1 MGVIIY
7 TERIGGYLEEE
18 HVGRSGER
26 IIRIWDSW
34 RISDIKKEFE
44 RGDEK
49 SVKVAKLKK
58 VEQGGKT
65 IEEFMQEF
73 QRVARGSGYEE
84 RPLMEEFKRRIN
96 GVIRRKLMEVERP
109 PTSIEQ

>member
-1 MGVIIY
+1 
-7 TERIGGYLEEE
+7 
-18 HVGRSGER
+18 
-26 IIRIWDSW
+26 
-34 RISDIKKEFE
+34 
-44 RGDEK
+44 
-49 SVKVAKLKK
+49 
-58 VEQGGKT
+58 
-65 IEEFMQEF
+65 MQEF